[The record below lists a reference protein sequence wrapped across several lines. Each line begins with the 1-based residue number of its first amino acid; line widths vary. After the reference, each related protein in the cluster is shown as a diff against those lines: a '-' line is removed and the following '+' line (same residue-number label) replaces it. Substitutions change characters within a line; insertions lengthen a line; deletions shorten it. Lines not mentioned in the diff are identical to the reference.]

1 MAKVRTRRPAAGRS
15 ELPPSEAPAKV
26 QQVRVVTDKERSL
39 GFLPMLIM
47 TLIYVVCVAF
57 TDEIGPITSAPG
69 MFRLGADPPLRGCV
83 MPRASP

>member
-1 MAKVRTRRPAAGRS
+1 
-15 ELPPSEAPAKV
+15 
-26 QQVRVVTDKERSL
+26 
-39 GFLPMLIM
+39 MLIM

-57 TDEIGPITSAPG
+57 SDEIGPITSAPG